1 MTDKPL
7 PTLHYGIYVAPDTP
21 ITGVVGINDAEWLA
35 DDCAYNSIDLT
46 YEEALAEYEANPQAW
61 LDMYGIDESPD
72 TFEFG
77 DNWCSVGNETLL
89 IGGWTLQG
97 DGQYTPDT
105 TSEYSAIVGEIYAQV
120 VHSQFVERCA
130 LCSPCYPGQADI
142 GNDGSFLTYTLP
154 LSLWG
159 DFLETERRDHVR
171 LQTALYQSRRL
182 HEVTRRFLKRQEP
195 ARYLKSILAQVEKT
209 IKALSE

>member
-1 MTDKPL
+1 MTDKPT

-21 ITGVVGINDAEWLA
+21 ITGVVNANAAEWLCEEF
-35 DDCAYNSIDLT
+35 DSGVNLSYL
-46 YEEALAEYEANPQAW
+46 EALDNFNANPDEFAE
-61 LDMYGIDESPD
+61 YGIDNEDDFNDSYEEQGD
-72 TFEFG
+72 TH
-77 DNWCSVGNETLL
+77 L
-89 IGGWTLQG
+89 IGGWILQD
-97 DGQYTPDT
+97 DGQYIPDT
-105 TSEYSAIVGEIYAQV
+105 ESEYSAIVGEIYAQV

-142 GNDGSFLTYTLP
+142 GNDGKYLAYTLP
-154 LSLWG
+154 LSIWG
-159 DFLETERRDHVR
+159 DGIEIERKDHIR